1 MGVLDLEYGTDAA
14 LEKLLRS
21 VDRPGD
27 FCAHGR
33 LFAPM
38 PRLEVDGAGMLSFPV
53 PEAQVRDLVAAAE
66 RAPYGKGPDTLVDTS
81 VRDCWQIGAER
92 IRLAGGAWQETFARI
107 LGAAASGLGCPG
119 DGLDAQL
126 YKLLVYERGGF
137 FSTHRDTEKADGMIA
152 TLSVSLPVAGGGGEL
167 LVRHH
172 GREVAVDMNVEE
184 PSELAFA
191 AFYADCTH
199 EIRPVVEGHRLSLVF
214 NLCLRPGDESTPRE
228 APDYGEQIDLI
239 AQRLVAWRSEDD
251 AAEKL
256 VWLLDHEY
264 SAAGLSFD
272 RLKNAD
278 AARAQTL
285 AAAAERAECELHA
298 AIVHIEEHG
307 DATYRGEYVD
317 RWSGDE
323 GDVEDMEIEELYDS
337 RRWLDGWAG
346 RSGARPQLGE
356 LRLLPGELLPRGGLD
371 HAVPDDQRLH
381 EASGNE
387 GVSLERA
394 WHHAALVLWP
404 RSRTLAILAGAGI
417 GGAVAW
423 VAAELDRNTGVADAR
438 IRRLASE
445 LVDMWPAGRAG
456 HNKESRTRMLGL
468 LSGVGDKA
476 CISRFLHEVVL
487 SHYTGSENE
496 DLSAAMERVGPKAA
510 GQFLL
515 ALVDAHFTQ
524 RPKETLALLRRVGE
538 KRGKSAGRTPKDMLR
553 EAVRSVLRAV
563 SVAPAVHRKARSARP
578 QAGKSP
584 STASRPPRTATATG
598 TMQPDPRMPKQL
610 ADQAVRDLFALAWH
624 WRLMSEADAAAGA
637 IAALPQLATPD
648 RAIPAALGELHGD
661 KGLAHTNPFAT
672 LWRHAAGSLLKRSAT
687 LQKEPRHWK
696 IAADIDCKCD
706 LCADLRA
713 FCKDPA
719 AQVARFPVRTDLRAH
734 LHRIIE
740 YNRLD
745 IDHETE
751 RRGSPYTLVCTKNR
765 ASYKRR
771 LAEYSK
777 DVSWMRRLIRSAPG
791 GPQVTDCAPDLAR
804 LQAAVA
810 ASRRK

>member
-53 PEAQVRDLVAAAE
+53 PEAQVHALIAAAE

-81 VRDCWQIGAER
+81 VRDCRQIGPER

-107 LGAAASGLGCPG
+107 LAAAASGLGCPL
-119 DGLDAQL
+119 DRLDAHL

-137 FSTHRDTEKADGMIA
+137 FSAHRDTEKADGMIA
-152 TLSVSLPVAGGGGEL
+152 TLSISLPVEGDGGEL
-167 LVRHH
+167 FIRHR

-191 AFYADCTH
+191 AFYADCSH

-228 APDYGEQIDLI
+228 APDYGDQIDLI

-307 DATYRGEYVD
+307 DATYRGDYVHS
-317 RWSGDE
+317 WSWNED
-323 GDVEDMEIEELYDS
+323 DVEGMEIEELYDS

-356 LRLLPGELLPRGGLD
+356 LRLLPGELLPRGALD

-404 RSRTLAILAGAGI
+404 RSRTLSTLAGAGI

-423 VAAELDRNTGVADAR
+423 VAAELDRNTGVADVR

-445 LVDMWPAGRAG
+445 LVDMWPSGRAG

-515 ALVDAHFTQ
+515 ALVDAHFAQ

-563 SVAPAVHRKARSARP
+563 SVAPADRKKARSARP
-578 QAGKSP
+578 QAMKSP

-598 TMQPDPRMPKQL
+598 TVQPDPQVLKQL
-610 ADQAVRDLFALAWH
+610 ADQAVRDLFALAWR

-637 IAALPQLATPD
+637 IAALPRLATPD
-648 RAIPAALGELHGD
+648 RAIPAALGELHGE
-661 KGLAHTNPFAT
+661 KGLAHTNTFAT
-672 LWRHAAGSLLKRSAT
+672 LWRHAAGSLLERSAT
-687 LQKEPRHWK
+687 LPKEPRHWK

-719 AQVARFPVRTDLRAH
+719 AQIARFPLRTDLRAH

-751 RRGSPYTLVCTKNR
+751 RRGRPYTLVCTKNR
-765 ASYKRR
+765 ASHKRR

-810 ASRRK
+810 ASGRK

>member
-21 VDRPGD
+21 VDRPGE

-53 PEAQVRDLVAAAE
+53 PEAQVRALVAAAE

-239 AQRLVAWRSEDD
+239 AQRLVAWRSEED

-307 DATYRGEYVD
+307 DATYRGDYVHS
-317 RWSGDE
+317 WSWNE

-356 LRLLPGELLPRGGLD
+356 LRLLPGELLARGALD

-394 WHHAALVLWP
+394 WHHAALVIWP

-445 LVDMWPAGRAG
+445 LVDMWPSGRAG

-496 DLSAAMERVGPKAA
+496 DLSAAMERVGPKSA

-578 QAGKSP
+578 QARKSP

-661 KGLAHTNPFAT
+661 KGLAHTNAFAT

-687 LQKEPRHWK
+687 LPKEPRHWK

-713 FCKDPA
+713 FCKAPA
-719 AQVARFPVRTDLRAH
+719 AQVARFPLRTDLRAH

-765 ASYKRR
+765 ASHKRR

>member
-53 PEAQVRDLVAAAE
+53 PEAQVRALVAAAE

-298 AIVHIEEHG
+298 AIVHIQEHG
-307 DATYRGEYVD
+307 DATYRGDYVQS
-317 RWSGDE
+317 WSWNE

-346 RSGARPQLGE
+346 PSGARPQLGE
-356 LRLLPGELLPRGGLD
+356 LRLLPGELLPRGALD

-394 WHHAALVLWP
+394 WRHAALVLWP

-445 LVDMWPAGRAG
+445 LVDMWPSGRAG

-496 DLSAAMERVGPKAA
+496 DLSTAMERVGPKAA

-578 QAGKSP
+578 QARKSP

-598 TMQPDPRMPKQL
+598 TVQPDPQVLKPL

-661 KGLAHTNPFAT
+661 KGLAHTNTFAT

-687 LQKEPRHWK
+687 LPKEPRHWK

-719 AQVARFPVRTDLRAH
+719 AQVARFPLRTDLRAH

-751 RRGSPYTLVCTKNR
+751 RRGRPYTLVCTKNR
-765 ASYKRR
+765 ASHKRR

>member
-53 PEAQVRDLVAAAE
+53 PEAQVHALVAAAE

-92 IRLAGGAWQETFARI
+92 IRLAGGAWQETFSRI

-228 APDYGEQIDLI
+228 APDYGEQIDLL

-298 AIVHIEEHG
+298 AIVHIQEHG
-307 DATYRGEYVD
+307 DATYRGDYVHS
-317 RWSGDE
+317 WSWNE

-356 LRLLPGELLPRGGLD
+356 LRLLPGELLPRGALD

-394 WHHAALVLWP
+394 WRHAALVLWP

-445 LVDMWPAGRAG
+445 LVDMWPSGRAG

-563 SVAPAVHRKARSARP
+563 SVAPAVHRRARSARP
-578 QAGKSP
+578 QARNSP

-598 TMQPDPRMPKQL
+598 TVQPDPQVLKQL

-624 WRLMSEADAAAGA
+624 WRLMSEADVAAGA

-661 KGLAHTNPFAT
+661 KGLAHTNTFAT

-687 LQKEPRHWK
+687 LPKEPRHWK

-719 AQVARFPVRTDLRAH
+719 AQVARFPLRTDLRAH

-740 YNRLD
+740 INRLD

-751 RRGSPYTLVCTKNR
+751 RRGRPYTLVCTKNR
-765 ASYKRR
+765 ASHKRR

-777 DVSWMRRLIRSAPG
+777 DVSWMRRLICSAPG

>member
-1 MGVLDLEYGTDAA
+1 
-14 LEKLLRS
+14 
-21 VDRPGD
+21 
-27 FCAHGR
+27 
-33 LFAPM
+33 
-38 PRLEVDGAGMLSFPV
+38 
-53 PEAQVRDLVAAAE
+53 
-66 RAPYGKGPDTLVDTS
+66 
-81 VRDCWQIGAER
+81 
-92 IRLAGGAWQETFARI
+92 
-107 LGAAASGLGCPG
+107 
-119 DGLDAQL
+119 
-126 YKLLVYERGGF
+126 
-137 FSTHRDTEKADGMIA
+137 
-152 TLSVSLPVAGGGGEL
+152 
-167 LVRHH
+167 
-172 GREVAVDMNVEE
+172 MNVEE

-307 DATYRGEYVD
+307 DATYRGDYVHS
-317 RWSGDE
+317 WSWNE

-356 LRLLPGELLPRGGLD
+356 LRLLPGELLPRGALD

-423 VAAELDRNTGVADAR
+423 VAAELDRNTGVADVR

-445 LVDMWPAGRAG
+445 LVDMWPSGRAG

-476 CISRFLHEVVL
+476 CITRFLHEVVL

-524 RPKETLALLRRVGE
+524 RPKETLALLRCVGE

-578 QAGKSP
+578 QATEVSLDRLP
-584 STASRPPRTATATG
+584 APPNGDGDRHG
-598 TMQPDPRMPKQL
+598 
-610 ADQAVRDLFALAWH
+610 
-624 WRLMSEADAAAGA
+624 AAG
-637 IAALPQLATPD
+637 P
-648 RAIPAALGELHGD
+648 
-661 KGLAHTNPFAT
+661 
-672 LWRHAAGSLLKRSAT
+672 
-687 LQKEPRHWK
+687 
-696 IAADIDCKCD
+696 
-706 LCADLRA
+706 
-713 FCKDPA
+713 
-719 AQVARFPVRTDLRAH
+719 
-734 LHRIIE
+734 
-740 YNRLD
+740 
-745 IDHETE
+745 
-751 RRGSPYTLVCTKNR
+751 
-765 ASYKRR
+765 
-771 LAEYSK
+771 
-777 DVSWMRRLIRSAPG
+777 PG
-791 GPQVTDCAPDLAR
+791 C
-804 LQAAVA
+804 
-810 ASRRK
+810 

>member
-53 PEAQVRDLVAAAE
+53 PEAQVHALVAAAE

-307 DATYRGEYVD
+307 DATYRGDYVHS
-317 RWSGDE
+317 WSWNE

-356 LRLLPGELLPRGGLD
+356 LRLLPGELLPRGALD

-394 WHHAALVLWP
+394 WRHAALVLWP

-423 VAAELDRNTGVADAR
+423 VAAELDRNTGVADVR

-445 LVDMWPAGRAG
+445 LVDMWPSGRAG

-578 QAGKSP
+578 QARKSP

-598 TMQPDPRMPKQL
+598 TVQPDPQDVEAARRSGGSGSFCAGVAL
-610 ADQAVRDLFALAWH
+610 ALDERGRCGGRRHRCPAATRHTGPRDPRGIGRAARRQGVGAHQHVRDAVAPRRGLPAQAQRNPPEGAAPLEDCRRH
-624 WRLMSEADAAAGA
+624 RLQVRSLRRPPGLLQGPRRPGR
-637 IAALPQLATPD
+637 ALPAPHGSARPSAPD
-648 RAIPAALGELHGD
+648 
-661 KGLAHTNPFAT
+661 
-672 LWRHAAGSLLKRSAT
+672 
-687 LQKEPRHWK
+687 
-696 IAADIDCKCD
+696 
-706 LCADLRA
+706 
-713 FCKDPA
+713 
-719 AQVARFPVRTDLRAH
+719 
-734 LHRIIE
+734 HRIQ
-740 YNRLD
+740 
-745 IDHETE
+745 
-751 RRGSPYTLVCTKNR
+751 P
-765 ASYKRR
+765 
-771 LAEYSK
+771 
-777 DVSWMRRLIRSAPG
+777 
-791 GPQVTDCAPDLAR
+791 AR
-804 LQAAVA
+804 H
-810 ASRRK
+810 RP

>member
-21 VDRPGD
+21 VDRPGE

-53 PEAQVRDLVAAAE
+53 PEAQVRALVAAAE

-298 AIVHIEEHG
+298 AIVHIQEHG
-307 DATYRGEYVD
+307 DATYRGDYVQS
-317 RWSGDE
+317 WSWNE

-356 LRLLPGELLPRGGLD
+356 LRLLPGELLPRGALD

-394 WHHAALVLWP
+394 WHHAALVIWP

-423 VAAELDRNTGVADAR
+423 VAAELDRNTGVADVR

-445 LVDMWPAGRAG
+445 LVDMWPSGRAG

-496 DLSAAMERVGPKAA
+496 DLSAAMERVGPKSA

-563 SVAPAVHRKARSARP
+563 SVAPAVHRKVRSARP

-598 TMQPDPRMPKQL
+598 TVQPDPQVLKQL

-687 LQKEPRHWK
+687 LPKEPRHWK

>member
-1 MGVLDLEYGTDAA
+1 MGALNIEYGADAA
-14 LEKLLRS
+14 LDKLLRS
-21 VDRPGD
+21 IDRPGD
-27 FCAHGR
+27 FCARGR

-53 PEAQVRDLVAAAE
+53 PEAQVRALIAAAE

-81 VRDCWQIGAER
+81 VRDCWQIGPER
-92 IRLAGGAWQETFARI
+92 IRLAGGAWPETFAKI
-107 LGAAASGLGCPG
+107 LASAASGLGCPV
-119 DGLDAQL
+119 DRLDAHL

-137 FSTHRDTEKADGMIA
+137 FSAHRDTEKADGMIA
-152 TLSVSLPVAGGGGEL
+152 TLSISLPVAGDGGEL
-167 LVRHH
+167 IVRHR
-172 GREVAVDMNVEE
+172 GREFTTDMNVEE

-214 NLCLRPGDESTPRE
+214 NLCLRPGDKSTPRE
-228 APDYGEQIDLI
+228 APDYSEQIDRI
-239 AQRLVAWRSEDD
+239 AQRLDAWQSDEF

-264 SAAGLSFD
+264 SEAGLSFD
-272 RLKNAD
+272 TLKNAD
-278 AARAQTL
+278 AARGQTL
-285 AAAAERAECELHA
+285 AAAAERADCELHV
-298 AIVHIEEHG
+298 AIVHIKEHG
-307 DATYRGEYVD
+307 DATYRGEYVHS
-317 RWSGDE
+317 WSWNE
-323 GDVEDMEIEELYDS
+323 GDVEDMEIEELYHS

-346 RSGARPQLGE
+346 RGGTRPQLGE
-356 LRLLPGELLPRGGLD
+356 LELRPGELLPRGALD
-371 HAVPDDQRLH
+371 QAVPDEQRLH

-394 WHHAALVLWP
+394 WRHAALVLWP
-404 RSRTLAILAGAGI
+404 RSRTLAIVAGAGI

-423 VAAELDRNTGVADAR
+423 VAAELDRNAGVADAS
-438 IRRLASE
+438 IKRLASK
-445 LVDMWPAGRAG
+445 LIDMWPSGRVGHDKQSRAG
-456 HNKESRTRMLGL
+456 MLGL
-468 LSGVGDKA
+468 LSGVGDRT

-496 DLSAAMERVGPKAA
+496 DLPAAMELAGPKAA

-524 RPKETLALLRRVGE
+524 RPKETLALLRRLGE
-538 KRGKSAGRTPKDMLR
+538 ERGRSAGRIRTDMLR

-563 SVAPAVHRKARSARP
+563 SVAPAVHKKARSARP
-578 QAGKSP
+578 QARKSP

-598 TMQPDPRMPKQL
+598 TVQPDPRMLKPL
-610 ADQAVRDLFALAWH
+610 ADQAVRDLFALAWR
-624 WRLMSEADAAAGA
+624 WRLTNEADAAAGA
-637 IAALPQLATPD
+637 IAALPRLATPD
-648 RAIPAALGELHGD
+648 RAIPAALGELHGE
-661 KGLAHTNPFAT
+661 KGLAHTNTFAT

-687 LQKEPRHWK
+687 LPKEPRHWK

-713 FCKDPA
+713 FCKDPGTQA
-719 AQVARFPVRTDLRAH
+719 ARFPLRADLRAH

-740 YNRLD
+740 HNRLD

-751 RRGSPYTLVCTKNR
+751 RRGRPYTLVCTKNR
-765 ASYKRR
+765 ASHKRR

-777 DVSWMRRLIRSAPG
+777 DVSWMHRLIRSAPG

>member
-1 MGVLDLEYGTDAA
+1 MGVLDLEYGADAA

-53 PEAQVRDLVAAAE
+53 PEAQVRALVAAAE

-107 LGAAASGLGCPG
+107 LGAVASGLGCPG

-214 NLCLRPGDESTPRE
+214 NVCLRPGDESTLRE

-307 DATYRGEYVD
+307 DATYRGDYVHS
-317 RWSGDE
+317 WSWNE

-337 RRWLDGWAG
+337 RRWLDGWVG
-346 RSGARPQLGE
+346 RGGARPQLGE
-356 LRLLPGELLPRGGLD
+356 LRLLPGELLPRGALD

-394 WHHAALVLWP
+394 WRHAALVLWP

-445 LVDMWPAGRAG
+445 LVDMWPSGRAG

-496 DLSAAMERVGPKAA
+496 DLSAAMERVGPKSA

-524 RPKETLALLRRVGE
+524 RPKLVFDSR
-538 KRGKSAGRTPKDMLR
+538 KSKP
-553 EAVRSVLRAV
+553 VV
-563 SVAPAVHRKARSARP
+563 S
-578 QAGKSP
+578 Q
-584 STASRPPRTATATG
+584 
-598 TMQPDPRMPKQL
+598 
-610 ADQAVRDLFALAWH
+610 
-624 WRLMSEADAAAGA
+624 
-637 IAALPQLATPD
+637 
-648 RAIPAALGELHGD
+648 
-661 KGLAHTNPFAT
+661 
-672 LWRHAAGSLLKRSAT
+672 
-687 LQKEPRHWK
+687 
-696 IAADIDCKCD
+696 
-706 LCADLRA
+706 
-713 FCKDPA
+713 
-719 AQVARFPVRTDLRAH
+719 
-734 LHRIIE
+734 
-740 YNRLD
+740 
-745 IDHETE
+745 
-751 RRGSPYTLVCTKNR
+751 
-765 ASYKRR
+765 
-771 LAEYSK
+771 
-777 DVSWMRRLIRSAPG
+777 
-791 GPQVTDCAPDLAR
+791 
-804 LQAAVA
+804 
-810 ASRRK
+810 